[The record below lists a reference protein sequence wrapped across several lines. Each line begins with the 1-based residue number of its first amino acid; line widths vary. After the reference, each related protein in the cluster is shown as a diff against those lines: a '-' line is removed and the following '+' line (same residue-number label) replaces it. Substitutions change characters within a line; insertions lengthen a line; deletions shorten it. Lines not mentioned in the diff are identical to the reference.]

1 MMVPT
6 LPCQQWLDV
15 TVNGNRAA
23 LGIDHGHCQVSIQV
37 PVTACPASPNGR
49 GLDETVIRLGQPVL
63 NPC

>member
-49 GLDETVIRLGQPVL
+49 VL
-63 NPC
+63 V